1 MLKITL
7 ESLEILDAIARHGSF
22 ARAAEELG
30 RVPSAITYAVRKL
43 EDDLDTL
50 IFDRSGYRAELTA
63 SGKVLLEQGRALLQQ
78 ADQLQSQIAQTAR
91 GWELEL
97 TVVLDA
103 ILPWSW
109 LQPHVAAYFADA
121 CSAKLRINEETL
133 AGSWDALLDG
143 RADLVIGASSDP
155 PSGAGISTQPLFGVP
170 FHYCVAPHHPL
181 AHASEPISDEQLKAH
196 RAVVVGDSSR
206 RLPLRT
212 SGLLSGQDTLVVPSM
227 QAKIDAQIAGLGA
240 GYLADWFARPH
251 LLDQTLL
258 SKRVSET
265 KADGGLVVAWKSGN
279 RGRALNWWRERL
291 RGAKPPR
298 SRPK

>member
-22 ARAAEELG
+22 GRAADELG

-63 SGKVLLEQGRALLQQ
+63 SGKVLLEQGRALLLQ
-78 ADQLQSQIAQTAR
+78 ADQLQSQIAQTAK

-97 TVVLDA
+97 SIVLDA

-109 LQPHVAAYFADA
+109 LQAHVEAYFRDT

-143 RADLVIGASSDP
+143 RADLVIGAGSDP
-155 PSGAGISTQPLFGVP
+155 PSGVGISTQPLFNVP
-170 FHYCVAPHHPL
+170 FTYCVAPSHPL
-181 AHASEPISDEQLKAH
+181 ADVPEPISDEQLKAH
-196 RAVVVGDSSR
+196 RAIVLGDSAR

-212 SGLLSGQDTLVVPSM
+212 SGLLSGQDMLVVPSM
-227 QAKIDAQIAGLGA
+227 QAKIDAQIAALGS
-240 GYLADWFARPH
+240 GYLASWFARPH
-251 LLDQTLL
+251 LRDKTLI
-258 SKRVSET
+258 SKRVAES
-265 KADGGLVVAWKSGN
+265 KPAGGVVIAWKSGN
-279 RGRALNWWRERL
+279 RGRALTWWRERL
-291 RGAKPPR
+291 RDAKA
-298 SRPK
+298 PK

>member
-22 ARAAEELG
+22 GRAAGELG

-78 ADQLQSQIAQTAR
+78 ADQLQSQIAQTTK

-97 TVVLDA
+97 RIVLDA

-109 LQPHVAAYFADA
+109 LQAHVDAYFVDA
-121 CSAKLRINEETL
+121 CSAKLRINEEAL
-133 AGSWDALLDG
+133 VGSWEALLDG
-143 RADLVIGASSDP
+143 RADLVIGATSDP
-155 PSGAGISTQPLFGVP
+155 PSGVGISTQALFNVP
-170 FHYCVAPHHPL
+170 FEYCVSPTHPL
-181 AHASEPISDEQLKAH
+181 ADLREPLSDEQLKAH
-196 RAVVVGDSSR
+196 RAIVLGDSAR
-206 RLPLRT
+206 HLPLRT

-227 QAKIDAQIAGLGA
+227 QAKIDAQVAGLGS
-240 GYLADWFARPH
+240 GYLASWFARPYLH
-251 LLDQTLL
+251 DKTLI
-258 SKRVSET
+258 SKRVGDT
-265 KADGGLVVAWKSGN
+265 KPVGGVVIAWKSGN
-279 RGRALNWWRERL
+279 RGRALTWWRERL
-291 RGAKPPR
+291 RDAKA
-298 SRPK
+298 PK

>member
-7 ESLEILDAIARHGSF
+7 EALEILDAIARHGSF
-22 ARAAEELG
+22 GRAADELG

-78 ADQLQSQIAQTAR
+78 ADQLQSQIAQTAK

-97 TVVLDA
+97 SVVLDA
-103 ILPWSW
+103 LLPWSW

-121 CSAKLRINEETL
+121 CSAKLRINEEAL
-133 AGSWDALLDG
+133 VGSWEALLDG

-155 PSGAGISTQPLFGVP
+155 PSGVGISTQPLFTVP
-170 FHYCVAPHHPL
+170 FTYCVSPKHPL
-181 AHASEPISDEQLKAH
+181 AALADPITDEQIKAH
-196 RAVVVGDSSR
+196 RAIVLGDSAR
-206 RLPLRT
+206 HLPLRT

-227 QAKIDAQIAGLGA
+227 QAKIDAQVAGLGC
-240 GYLADWFARPH
+240 GYLANWAARPY
-251 LLDQTLL
+251 LRDKTLI
-258 SKRVSET
+258 SKRVTET
-265 KADGGLVVAWKSGN
+265 KPIGGVVIAWKSGN
-279 RGRALNWWRERL
+279 RGRALTWWRERL
-291 RGAKPPR
+291 RDAKA
-298 SRPK
+298 PK

>member
-1 MLKITL
+1 MLKVTL
-7 ESLEILDAIARHGSF
+7 EALEILDAIARHGSF
-22 ARAAEELG
+22 GRAADELG

-78 ADQLQSQIAQTAR
+78 ADLLQSQIAQTAK

-97 TVVLDA
+97 AIVLDA

-109 LQPHVAAYFADA
+109 LQPHVEAYFRDT

-155 PSGAGISTQPLFGVP
+155 PSGVGISTQPLFNVP
-170 FHYCVAPHHPL
+170 FSYCVSPLHPL
-181 AHASEPISDEQLKAH
+181 ATVADPISDEALKAH
-196 RAVVVGDSSR
+196 RAIVIGDSSR
-206 RLPLRT
+206 HLPLRT

-227 QAKIDAQIAGLGA
+227 QAKIDAQIAGLGS
-240 GYLADWFARPH
+240 GYLASWFARPY
-251 LLDQTLL
+251 LRDKSLV
-258 SKRVSET
+258 SKRVAET
-265 KADGGLVVAWKSGN
+265 KPDGAVVIAWKSGN
-279 RGRALNWWRERL
+279 RGRALTWWRERL
-291 RGAKPPR
+291 RDVKPP
-298 SRPK
+298 K